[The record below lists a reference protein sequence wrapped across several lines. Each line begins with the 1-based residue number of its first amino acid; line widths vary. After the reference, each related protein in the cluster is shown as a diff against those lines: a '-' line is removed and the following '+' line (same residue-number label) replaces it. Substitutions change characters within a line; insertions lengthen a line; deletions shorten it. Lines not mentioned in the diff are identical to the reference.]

1 MSEVC
6 FIVNPRSGAKRG
18 RERLV
23 DQIRRIWRDAG
34 REPEVLLTAHRG
46 HGGELAARAAASGV
60 PLVVAVGGDG
70 TINEVAAGL
79 VGSDTALGIVPAGS
93 GNGFAR
99 NFGIPLEQE
108 TAIRSLLNPVL
119 KRVDVGTA
127 NGRHFFCGMGIGLDA
142 AVAAGFDRFGVRGR
156 LPYFVVGVREF
167 LRYRPQPV
175 EVRLEGEV
183 LRGSPLLLYLANT
196 PQYGSGAVIAPHA
209 QPDDGALDVCWL
221 APVSALSAL
230 RNVRRLF
237 DGTIDA
243 WEAMTVRRTQ
253 RATVHRAEAGHFH
266 LDGDPYWGAS
276 MLEVDILPGRLKLAV
291 GVAKGARR

>member
-1 MSEVC
+1 MSDVC
-6 FIVNPRSGAKRG
+6 FIVNPKSGAKRG

-23 DQIRRIWRDAG
+23 DRICRIWRDAG
-34 REPEVLLTAHRG
+34 REPEVLLTARRG
-46 HGGELAARAAASGV
+46 HGGELAKEAAASGM

-70 TINEVAAGL
+70 TINEVASGL
-79 VGSDTALGIVPAGS
+79 VGTRTALGIVPAGS

-108 TAIRSLLNPVL
+108 TAIRSLLDPVT
-119 KRVDVGTA
+119 KPVDVGTV

-175 EVRLEGEV
+175 EVRLDSEV
-183 LRGSPLLLYLANT
+183 LRGSPLLLYFANT
-196 PQYGSGAVIAPHA
+196 PQYGSGAVIAPRA

-221 APVSALSAL
+221 SPVSTLSAL
-230 RNVRRLF
+230 CNVRRLF

-243 WEAMTVRRTQ
+243 WEAMTVKRAR
-253 RATVHRAEAGHFH
+253 RATIYRAEAGYFH

-276 MLEVDILPGRLKLAV
+276 VLEVDLLPGSLTLAV
-291 GVAKGARR
+291 GMAKGARR